1 MTRNRKI
8 TPTRTTTETAESAG
22 EREKKPTHE
31 IFSPND
37 EHGCAC
43 FSCTLPAKSYAIA
56 ENCSLLASHKD
67 TKNGLVQ
74 PHEHG
79 EPLGDT
85 IGGKLKPIKKHPI
98 WRIPTDGDIIASA
111 ADAGDR
117 SRRPFSQWHMA
128 IVLPC
133 AVVCT
138 AKEMARKTDWNG
150 VCNKCSCRL
159 ILFLNNV
166 YICSCV
172 LCCVALLFSLCS
184 FQYFSGH
191 CVFTRCAKLQ
201 RTAPLGKHRSEERSL
216 TDIMSIFA
224 PSRWWWWLWS
234 LLSLRDDVHWTSW
247 KLIEETERES
257 NASENDI

>member
-8 TPTRTTTETAESAG
+8 TPTRTTTEAAESDG
-22 EREKKPTHE
+22 EREKKTYTR
-31 IFSPND
+31 N
-37 EHGCAC
+37 
-43 FSCTLPAKSYAIA
+43 LPPERRARVRLLLLY
-56 ENCSLLASHKD
+56 LASEKLCDCRKLQSLSEPQRH
-67 TKNGLVQ
+67 KNGLVQ

-138 AKEMARKTDWNG
+138 AKEMERKTDWNG

-224 PSRWWWWLWS
+224 PSRWWGWLWS

-247 KLIEETERES
+247 KLIEETERE
-257 NASENDI
+257 